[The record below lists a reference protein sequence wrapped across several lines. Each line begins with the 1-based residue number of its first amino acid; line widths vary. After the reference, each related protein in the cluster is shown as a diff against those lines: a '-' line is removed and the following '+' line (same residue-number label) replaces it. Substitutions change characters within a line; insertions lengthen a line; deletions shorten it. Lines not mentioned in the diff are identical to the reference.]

1 MARKYSGKHGKH
13 GSKKPYKA
21 TKPSWMTYSSKEVE
35 QLVLKLAKL
44 GKTASQIGMILRD
57 AYGIPNVKSLTEK
70 KITKILGENKSLP
83 ELPED
88 LMALIKNEIKLLDH
102 FERNKHDMTAKRG
115 LQLTESKI
123 HKLSDYYK
131 NSGRLSRDWKYNR
144 ERIKLMVS

>member
-1 MARKYSGKHGKH
+1 
-13 GSKKPYKA
+13 
-21 TKPSWMTYSSKEVE
+21 MTYSSKEVE

-123 HKLSDYYK
+123 HRLSKYYK
-131 NSGRLSRDWKYNR
+131 RINKLPKDWKYDK
-144 ERIKLMVS
+144 ESIKLIIG